1 MIESKNAFCEGG
13 QNPYTALPFKRLRKT
28 KNSED
33 VPREDL
39 KAAIV
44 EAWNSI
50 PQETIDKIIGS
61 FRKRLRH
68 VILEKGGAI
77 QRFEL

>member
-1 MIESKNAFCEGG
+1 M
-13 QNPYTALPFKRLRKT
+13 PFAK
-28 KNSED
+28 ED
-33 VPREDL
+33 YGLWGAMEARMDFNKITNLEDL